1 MQRILEVQQALSL
14 VLGQLSNRNTG
25 PAGDNGG
32 NIVLGDSTVRLGLL
46 VSPLLLAGLHRFTL
60 GLLLVTQLGG
70 VLKVLTLDGLFL
82 LCSNGGNF
90 VLELLQIRR
99 SGQAGQANAGA
110 GLINYV
116 DCLIRQVTAGDIADR
131 QLDSGFDGLIRNLDA
146 VVRLVLVAQTL
157 QNLNG
162 ILGRR
167 LVDLNR
173 LETTLQSGILLN
185 ILAVLVKRGCTDDL
199 YFAAAQCR
207 LEDVR
212 CIGSALSG
220 TGAHQHMHLI
230 NEQDGVLLGGQL
242 FNDLLDALLELA
254 AVLGA
259 RDHAGQVE
267 RDQALALQGLRY
279 VAGNNLLG
287 QTLDNGGLADT
298 RITDQRRV
306 VLGAAGQ
313 NLDDT
318 LNLLGAADNR
328 VQLALLGSGCQ
339 VAAKLAERVLAVRAA
354 GSRCAGLA
362 GNAVLYAAERFIQ
375 LLDKD
380 LRGDFQ
386 VSKRGQCH
394 ILPFA
399 QDAEQQMFGA
409 DIAGAHLIRGLY
421 GQLYNALGARRHALR
436 RGGIR
441 GAAAGQLLD
450 LMNESFVGHA
460 CGSEC
465 LCGRAAAL
473 TQQAEQQVLR
483 ANVAVA
489 ERSGRFLC
497 KRQCLTGTLGKT
509 VLIEHK

>member
-1 MQRILEVQQALSL
+1 MQRILEVQQALPL
-14 VLGQLSNRNTG
+14 VLSQLGDRNTG

-46 VSPLLLAGLHRFTL
+46 VSPLLLAGFHRFAL

-70 VLKVLTLDGLFL
+70 ILVVLTLDSLLFL
-82 LCSNGGNF
+82 GGNSGNL
-90 VLELLQIRR
+90 VLHLLQIRR
-99 SGQAGQANAGA
+99 SGQAGQADTRAGFIDNID
-110 GLINYV
+110 G
-116 DCLIRQVTAGDIADR
+116 LIRQVTAGNIADR

-162 ILGRR
+162 ILGGR

-173 LETTLQSGILLN
+173 LETTLQSGILFDV
-185 ILAVLVKRGCTDDL
+185 LAVLVERGRADDL
-199 YFAAAQCR
+199 YLAAAQR
-207 LEDVR
+207 GLEDVR

-220 TGAHQHMHLI
+220 AGAHQHMHLI
-230 NEQDGVLLGGQL
+230 DEQDGVFLGGQL
-242 FNDLLDALLELA
+242 FDDLLDALLELA

-267 RDQALALQGLRY
+267 RDQALAFQGFGHI
-279 VAGNNLLG
+279 AGNDLLG

-306 VLGAAGQ
+306 VLGTAGQ
-313 NLDDT
+313 NLNDT

-328 VQLALLGSGCQ
+328 VQLALLGSGGQ
-339 VAAKLAERVLAVRAA
+339 VAAKLAERVLAVSAA
-354 GSRCAGLA
+354 VCSTARLA

-380 LRGDFQ
+380 LRGDTQ
-386 VSKRGQCH
+386 VGQCGQCH

-441 GAAAGQLLD
+441 GAAAGQIFNLL
-450 LMNESFVGHA
+450 NECFIGHA
-460 CGSEC
+460 GGSEC
-465 LCGRAAAL
+465 LGGRAAAL
-473 TQQAEQQVLR
+473 TQQAEQQVL
-483 ANVAVA
+483 
-489 ERSGRFLC
+489 
-497 KRQCLTGTLGKT
+497 
-509 VLIEHK
+509 